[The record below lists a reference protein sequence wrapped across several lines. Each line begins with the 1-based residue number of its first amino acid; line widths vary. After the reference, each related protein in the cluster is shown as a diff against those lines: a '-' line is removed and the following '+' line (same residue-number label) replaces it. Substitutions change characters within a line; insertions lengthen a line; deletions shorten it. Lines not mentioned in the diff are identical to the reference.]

1 MLRYSY
7 KTQLKKLMALKM
19 GLELDLARNP
29 NNDRA
34 KVKLIELQNEIDW
47 FKERIETGQ
56 DPGTIVI

>member
-1 MLRYSY
+1 
-7 KTQLKKLMALKM
+7 M